1 MPMRPHRLRRLAALL
16 LLLPPALH
24 AQDPTLDRA
33 RRAIESGQ
41 SATVKGELAAYVR
54 QHPRSAPAAI
64 LLGRVHLAAG
74 DPGTA
79 ADWFEKAAELDPR
92 SAQAEFYKGAAY
104 GEQAMR
110 ASKLRQPFLAKKVQG
125 AFERAVQLDPDYLDA
140 RDGLVDFYRMAPGF
154 MGGGIDKAR
163 AQAVEI
169 RRRDALRGAYAFAE
183 IAIAEKRWDVA
194 AQEYERA
201 IVAAP
206 DSVAP
211 YLYLGE
217 LQGRQGKWELAWT
230 TLERYR
236 VRRPAD
242 PRLPYFTGR
251 LAATSGLRL
260 DEGEQALRA
269 YLAYAPKP
277 NEPTHATAHWRL
289 GQIRERRADKAGA
302 RAAYETALRLDP
314 DQRQAKDAL
323 KKLGS

>member
-1 MPMRPHRLRRLAALL
+1 MRPHRLRRLSALL
-16 LLLPPALH
+16 LLLPAALR

-33 RRAIESGQ
+33 SKAIESGQ
-41 SATVKGELAAYVR
+41 AATVKGELATYVK

-92 SAQAEFYKGAAY
+92 NASAEFYKGAAY

-125 AFERAVQLDPDYLDA
+125 AFEKAVQLDPDYLDA

-154 MGGGIDKAR
+154 MGGGMDKAR
-163 AQAVEI
+163 AQATEI
-169 RRRDALRGAYAFAE
+169 RRRDARRGAYAFAE
-183 IAIAEKRWDVA
+183 IAVAEKKWDAA

-201 IVAAP
+201 VAAAP
-206 DSVAP
+206 DSVTSYVLLADV
-211 YLYLGE
+211 
-217 LQGRQGKWELAWT
+217 QGRQGKWELAWA

-236 VRRPAD
+236 ARRPAD
-242 PRLPYFTGR
+242 PRLPYYTGR

-260 DEGEQALRA
+260 EEGEQALRA
-269 YLAYAPKP
+269 YLAYAPRP

-302 RAAYETALRLDP
+302 RAEYETALRLDP
-314 DQRQAKDAL
+314 GQRQVKDAL